1 MRTTSWRCW
10 RKWAPERRSAL
21 RGPVRD
27 SVPLEIF
34 DQLLRATGVSART
47 LTLPF
52 ERRQRSR
59 QRVVLDDGSEA
70 QLLLPRGT
78 VLRDGDV
85 LSGAGS
91 GRVLVRA
98 AAEEVSVAA
107 SGDAALLLRAAYHL
121 GNRHVPVQI
130 GPGWLR
136 YGHDHV
142 LDELCR
148 GLGLEVGCARV
159 PFEPEAGAY
168 AGGGSAHRHAP
179 DHH

>member
-1 MRTTSWRCW
+1 M
-10 RKWAPERRSAL
+10 
-21 RGPVRD
+21 
-27 SVPLEIF
+27 EIF
-34 DQLLRATGVSART
+34 DRLLVADVPSAAV

-59 QRVVLDDGSEA
+59 QRVVLDDGSEV

-78 VLRDGDV
+78 VLRDGD
-85 LSGAGS
+85 LIGGAGVAAV
-91 GRVLVRA
+91 RVRA
-98 AAEEVSVAA
+98 AAEQVSVAA
-107 SGDAALLLRAAYHL
+107 SADAALLLRAAYHL

-130 GPGWLR
+130 SPGWLR

-148 GLGLEVGCARV
+148 GLGLEVGIAQL

-168 AGGGSAHRHAP
+168 AGGPARSDTHVHDRRAHDHHAHDRHA
-179 DHH
+179 H

>member
-1 MRTTSWRCW
+1 M
-10 RKWAPERRSAL
+10 E
-21 RGPVRD
+21 
-27 SVPLEIF
+27 
-34 DQLLRATGVSART
+34 LLDRLLADATDVERT

-70 QLLLPRGT
+70 QLMLPRGT

-85 LSGAGS
+85 LGSGADGAPV
-91 GRVLVRA
+91 RVRA
-98 AAEEVSVAA
+98 AVEEVSVAA
-107 SGDAALLLRAAYHL
+107 STDPALLLRAAYHL
-121 GNRHVPVQI
+121 GNRHVPVQL

-148 GLGLEVGCARV
+148 GLGLEVGVAQR

-168 AGGGSAHRHAP
+168 AGGRSAHAHAHAEGHSHAHG
-179 DHH
+179 HHH

>member
-1 MRTTSWRCW
+1 METFDRLLTDAGGTS
-10 RKWAPERRSAL
+10 
-21 RGPVRD
+21 
-27 SVPLEIF
+27 
-34 DQLLRATGVSART
+34 RT

-59 QRVVLDDGSEA
+59 QRVVLDDGSEV

-78 VLRDGDV
+78 VLRGGDWIA
-85 LSGAGS
+85 GAAAAPV
-91 GRVLVRA
+91 RVRA
-98 AAEEVSVAA
+98 AAEVVSVAA
-107 SGDAALLLRAAYHL
+107 SADAALLLRAAYHL

-148 GLGLEVGCARV
+148 GLGLEVSAAQL

-168 AGGGSAHRHAP
+168 ASGGHLHP
-179 DHH
+179 HVHD